1 MLPADILIVEDEG
14 ITAKDIKNSLEKE
27 GYNVTDLVSTGE
39 DAIRLSEEKKP
50 DLVIMDIKLEGKL
63 DGIDA
68 AKIIESKFKIPII
81 YLTSY
86 SDENTIERV
95 QTTNPSAFLIKEPFE
110 FLHKPFEENELY
122 TAIEIILHKKGSE
135 PESYHTKSHYQLLKS
150 VLESVSDGAIAM
162 DLDGRI
168 MFMNPSAESFT
179 GTSEESIQENN
190 VKNLIPN
197 INLMDINERF
207 NSTGVFKEEFLLKF
221 NNNDFISI
229 DGTFNPIKNESN
241 QRDGIIIIFKNK
253 PQTIK

>member
-1 MLPADILIVEDEG
+1 MVLADILIVEDEG

-86 SDENTIERV
+86 SDENTVERV
-95 QTTNPSAFLIKEPFE
+95 KSSNPSAFIIKEPFE

-122 TAIEIILHKKGSE
+122 TAIEIILHKNGSE
-135 PESYHTKSHYQLLKS
+135 TESYSTKSHYQLLKS
-150 VLESVSDGAIAM
+150 VLASVSDGAIAT
-162 DLDGRI
+162 DLEGRI
-168 MFMNPSAESFT
+168 VFMNHSAEMFT
-179 GTSEESIQENN
+179 GASEESFIGVH
-190 VKNLIPN
+190 VKDLIPKIDLIY
-197 INLMDINERF
+197 INQMF
-207 NSTGVFKEEFLLKF
+207 NSTGFFEDEFLLKF
-221 NNNDFISI
+221 NNNKFISVE
-229 DGTFNPIKNESN
+229 GTFNPINNESN
-241 QRDGIIIIFKNK
+241 LMDGIIILFKNK
-253 PQTIK
+253 NQLN